1 MKTMIYSHINLDYM
15 DLMSDGDMDMKKTML
30 EMLLEE
36 LPAEI
41 TKIVNLAEIK
51 DYKTIK
57 AVSHKLKSTL
67 AFVGN
72 KALDITNQG
81 VEKIAIEEGNC
92 TELRAL
98 AERMQDNCN
107 LVMVEL
113 QVEFGKL

>member
-1 MKTMIYSHINLDYM
+1 MNRMIYSHINLDCM

-36 LPAEI
+36 LPSEI
-41 TKIVNLAEIK
+41 TKIADLAEAK
-51 DYKTIK
+51 DYKAIK

-72 KALDITNQG
+72 KTLDITNND
-81 VEKIAIEEGNC
+81 VEKIAIEEGNFA
-92 TELRAL
+92 ELRAL
-98 AERMQDNCN
+98 AGRMQKNCD

-113 QVEFGKL
+113 QAEFGKL